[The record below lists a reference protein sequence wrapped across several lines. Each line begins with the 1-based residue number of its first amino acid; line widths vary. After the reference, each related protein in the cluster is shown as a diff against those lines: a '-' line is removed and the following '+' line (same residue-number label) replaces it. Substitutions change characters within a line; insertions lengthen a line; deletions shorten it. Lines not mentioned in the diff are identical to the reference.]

1 MGGTP
6 LETAVSLVG
15 GQAKL
20 ARILGV
26 TQPNVWH
33 WLHKS
38 ERVPGEYGLKSEGA
52 TGGKVS
58 RHDLRPDL
66 YPLSMTRADDK
77 STSGAAIADEDRV
90 RAECYRL
97 LGRLLAAPPPREPL
111 DAVGRM
117 LGGTGEFGIAIDAL
131 AAAAR
136 ATSEDKAAREY
147 QDLFVGLARGELVPF
162 ASYYRTGF
170 LYDKP
175 LAK

>member
-1 MGGTP
+1 MGGDA
-6 LETAVSLVG
+6 LAAAVDLVG

-38 ERVPGEYGLKSEGA
+38 ERVPGEYVLKIEAA

-66 YPLSMTRADDK
+66 YPRTMTFAQEPGGPTVAEEDRMRAD
-77 STSGAAIADEDRV
+77 
-90 RAECYRL
+90 CWRL
-97 LGRLLAAPPPREPL
+97 LGRLLAAPPSADLL

-117 LGGTGEFGIAIDAL
+117 LGGSGEFGMAIDARRPTDSTVIHSDQG
-131 AAAAR
+131 AQYGSWAF
-136 ATSEDKAAREY
+136 T
-147 QDLFVGLARGELVPF
+147 P
-162 ASYYRTGF
+162 
-170 LYDKP
+170 
-175 LAK
+175 

>member
-38 ERVPGEYGLKSEGA
+38 ERVPGEYVLKIEEA

-66 YPLSMTRADDK
+66 YPPNMTRLD
-77 STSGAAIADEDRV
+77 SAAPPAAEAVSPEDRI
-90 RAECYRL
+90 RADCYRL
-97 LGRLLAAPPPREPL
+97 LG
-111 DAVGRM
+111 
-117 LGGTGEFGIAIDAL
+117 
-131 AAAAR
+131 
-136 ATSEDKAAREY
+136 
-147 QDLFVGLARGELVPF
+147 
-162 ASYYRTGF
+162 
-170 LYDKP
+170 
-175 LAK
+175 